1 MKKKKITGWFLG
13 IPLTVAVLVIIIL
26 LAEPDRDGVTRAAAY
41 KAAALSS
48 ATVEECR
55 LASRKKSEFPAS
67 SQGQWYVKY
76 MDTLYERGWIHKEM
90 TPATEET
97 AEGLL
102 TYEEADFLAGQ
113 VSQELK
119 DQVGLTKKNRTRPYP
134 PQEWWKLYES
144 ICKKLD
150 TWQEEKVRE
159 EKLVVYGTFEDAESG
174 VAWRAYT
181 NLGNRGFEGLGLG
194 SLKDQEIRVLV
205 SGGEILRVIE
215 KVSKSVVYR
224 NVWIMEA
231 KDHELKAYVGSL
243 PRTLDVK
250 AKIKDPQS
258 MASQVADIYVTNGQV
273 KKMVLKRERVSG
285 KVLEIRDGEIEIE
298 GYGSLA
304 VDEDFNLYRLY
315 GEFRRLGLSG
325 VVVGSDVQEF
335 VVADGKICAGLALRP
350 FDAKTIRVL
359 LMDTGFGSIFH
370 DHITLEFSGPAVVSA
385 GDGTKTYQAGQSV
398 TFRSGD
404 EALKGERVMIKPV
417 DGSGTIGV
425 STIARGDKTPRY
437 PGHMEIKQESE
448 GLVLVNEVYL
458 EEYLKRVV
466 PSEMP
471 ASYEKEALKAQAV
484 CARTYAWRQIMANG
498 YKNYGAHVDDSTK
511 YQVYNNVETS
521 PSTDGAVDE
530 TYGKLIT
537 YGGQVAEI
545 YYFSTSCGH
554 TTDGTIWGAGLEEY
568 PYLRGVAV
576 KEGGGVLDLTGE
588 EAFSQYI
595 KSCPEGYESQ
605 FGLYRWTARTTASQ
619 VQKKVTG
626 IGEIVDLTMKERS
639 TGGIGKVLLVK
650 GTAGSKEIVGEGQIR
665 AALGNAKMEIR
676 QQSGNVLTG
685 WDSLPSA
692 FIAIE
697 KEEGTEDCAFVIYG
711 GGYGHGVGMSQNG
724 AQAMAKVGKGY
735 REILQ
740 LFYEGTEVAEIDE
753 VS

>member
-1 MKKKKITGWFLG
+1 MKRKNITGWFLG
-13 IPLTVAVLVIIIL
+13 IPLTIAALVIIIL

-41 KAAALSS
+41 KAAALSA

-55 LASRKKSEFPAS
+55 LASRKQSEFPAS

-76 MDTLYERGWIHKEM
+76 MDALYQRGWIDKEL
-90 TPATEET
+90 TPAAEET

-113 VSQELK
+113 VSDELK
-119 DQVGLTKKNRTRPYP
+119 AKVGLTQKNKTQPYP
-134 PQEWWKLYES
+134 PGEWWDLYED
-144 ICKKLD
+144 ICRELGS
-150 TWQEEKVRE
+150 WQEEKVRQE
-159 EKLVVYGTFEDAESG
+159 TLVVYGTFEDIDDG

-181 NLGNRGFEGLGLG
+181 SLGNRGFEGLGLG
-194 SLKDQEIRVLV
+194 SCRDQEIKVLV
-205 SGGEILRVIE
+205 SGSEILRVTE
-215 KVSKSVVYR
+215 KISKSVVYK
-224 NVWIMEA
+224 NIWIMEA
-231 KDHELKAYVGSL
+231 GEHELKAYVGSL
-243 PRTLDVK
+243 ARTLEVK
-250 AKIKDPQS
+250 AKIKDPEG
-258 MASQVADIYVTNGQV
+258 MAMQVADIHVTDGQV
-273 KKMVLKRERVSG
+273 KKLVLKKERVSG
-285 KVLEIRDGEIEIE
+285 KVLEIDGDEIEIE
-298 GYGSLA
+298 GFGSLT
-304 VDEDFNLYRLY
+304 VDQDFNAYRLY
-315 GEFRRLGLSG
+315 GEFRRLGLSS

-335 VVADGKICAGLALRP
+335 VVADGKICAALAMRP

-359 LMDTGFGSIFH
+359 LMDTGFRSIFH
-370 DHITLEFSGPAVVSA
+370 DTITLEFLSPGVVKR
-385 GDGTKTYQAGQSV
+385 GDQEEAYQTGDTV

-404 EALKGERVMIKPV
+404 ETLKNERVIIEPGDESKGV
-417 DGSGTIGV
+417 RVLTIG
-425 STIARGDKTPRY
+425 RGDKKPWY
-437 PGHMEIKQESE
+437 PGHLEVKQEKD

-521 PSTDGAVDE
+521 PNTDTAVNE

-537 YGGQVAEI
+537 YEGQVAEV

-554 TTDGTIWGAGLEEY
+554 TTDGTIWGASLEDY
-568 PYLRGVAV
+568 PYLRGIAV
-576 KEGGGVLDLTGE
+576 KDGGGVLDLTSE

-595 KSCPEGYESQ
+595 KSCPQGFESE
-605 FGLYRWTARTTASQ
+605 FGMYRWTAETTGSQ
-619 VQKKVTG
+619 VGKKVTG
-626 IGEIVDLTMKERS
+626 IGDIVDLTIKERS

-650 GTAGSKEIVGEGQIR
+650 GTAGSKEIAGEGQIR
-665 AALGNAKMEIR
+665 AMLGCGDMEIR
-676 QQSGNVLTG
+676 QQNGNVLTG

-697 KEEGTEDCAFVIYG
+697 KEEEGAEIRFTIYG

-724 AQAMAKVGKGY
+724 AQAMAKAGKSY
-735 REILQ
+735 KQILE
-740 LFYEGTEVAEIDE
+740 LFYDGTEVAEIDE